1 MMKLLTIQELAE
13 LLNAKVTTIYSWVNR
28 GNVPYLKFNGLVRFD
43 QTEIQ
48 AWIEESRRPHNV
60 TTKQP
65 RKPTYDKD
73 IDSTI
78 RKAIDV
84 TLCKGYTQR
93 NEKTDRGQGSKMEVI
108 NGTI

>member
-1 MMKLLTIQELAE
+1 MKLLTIQELAE
-13 LLNAKVTTIYSWVNR
+13 ILNAKVTTIYSWINR
-28 GNVPYLKFNGLVRFD
+28 GSVPHLKFNGLVRFD
-43 QTEIQ
+43 QAEIQ

-73 IDSTI
+73 IDATI
-78 RKAIDV
+78 RKAIDG
-84 TLCKGYTQR
+84 TIPKEYTQR
-93 NEKTDRGQGSKMEVI
+93 NEKTDRGQGSKLEVV